1 MNVIGMNMYP
11 HIELLEENRR
21 ELERER
27 RLRQQIREARETR
40 RAERPS
46 RLAALTARLRRA
58 WQPAPCPPLVEDC

>member
-27 RLRQQIREARETR
+27 QLRQQIREARAAR

-46 RLAALTARLRRA
+46 RFAALTARLRRPL
-58 WQPAPCPPLVEDC
+58 QSDPCPPLVEEC